1 MLSRLLTAPPPRE
14 NCEPQKG
21 GQAVS
26 GPLAVVE
33 VEAAEPWRSMALTRP
48 SQRPLPRT
56 APATPTPAMAAGTAA
71 PATAARKAA
80 LLLQLAPLP
89 GRWEEASEAP
99 PLAERT
105 ERTPA
110 AKLRCQHRRRMR
122 RGQERAR
129 SQRGKPPVLRRGGAS
144 RFRADRGEPRRIE
157 RTLKGAAERSNR
169 TLSVVEEPAA
179 REPVPTTAVA
189 VPVPSGRCAI
199 RRTSLTTP
207 TPTATMS
214 GKIGHTGKGLRK
226 TRHQRSLKVGTKH
239 LWLEEENSCFNR
251 TQLT

>member
-1 MLSRLLTAPPPRE
+1 MLTLPNARPRKVGAKQAANSAKTVLPKTVQSGGGAAAEEEVLSRLLTAPPPRE

-144 RFRADRGEPRRIE
+144 RVQRRLTGAVVE
-157 RTLKGAAERSNR
+157 VEAAEPCRSM
-169 TLSVVEEPAA
+169 T
-179 REPVPTTAVA
+179 
-189 VPVPSGRCAI
+189 
-199 RRTSLTTP
+199 LTT
-207 TPTATMS
+207 TPAMAAGTAA
-214 GKIGHTGKGLRK
+214 
-226 TRHQRSLKVGTKH
+226 
-239 LWLEEENSCFNR
+239 
-251 TQLT
+251 

>member
-99 PLAERT
+99 PLAERAVL
-105 ERTPA
+105 P
-110 AKLRCQHRRRMR
+110 KLGCQHRRRMR

-144 RFRADRGEPRRIE
+144 RVQRRLTGAVVE
-157 RTLKGAAERSNR
+157 VEAAEPWRSM
-169 TLSVVEEPAA
+169 T
-179 REPVPTTAVA
+179 
-189 VPVPSGRCAI
+189 
-199 RRTSLTTP
+199 LTT
-207 TPTATMS
+207 TPAMAAGTAA
-214 GKIGHTGKGLRK
+214 
-226 TRHQRSLKVGTKH
+226 
-239 LWLEEENSCFNR
+239 
-251 TQLT
+251 